1 MQPYIIEGKLL
12 LQSALSYTGED
23 ERGLDW
29 DDPLRKEI
37 ENDFQ
42 SWLEKL
48 QMASKHQTF
57 RYLLHGLT
65 EHPNPKKLRR

>member
-1 MQPYIIEGKLL
+1 ML
-12 LQSALSYTGED
+12 LQCAWSYTGED

-29 DDPLRKEI
+29 DDPLPKVI

-48 QMASKHQTF
+48 KTAFKLQMF
-57 RYLLHGLT
+57 RYLFHELT
-65 EHPNPKKLRR
+65 EP